1 MLGKIVE
8 KWGRARFYLSRNYS
22 GSLYS
27 LKKKL
32 FFKLKNLHSSAC
44 FDLNY
49 DAAKQYPKLVGFI
62 KSCDQYPHK
71 FNFVH
76 F

>member
-8 KWGRARFYLSRNYS
+8 KWGRARFYLSRSYS

-44 FDLNY
+44 FNLNY
-49 DAAKQYPKLVGFI
+49 DAAKQ
-62 KSCDQYPHK
+62 
-71 FNFVH
+71 
-76 F
+76 

>member
-1 MLGKIVE
+1 MKLFQIKKCKLKILFEKVYWKRFMLGKIVE

-44 FDLNY
+44 FNLNY
-49 DAAKQYPKLVGFI
+49 DAAKQ
-62 KSCDQYPHK
+62 
-71 FNFVH
+71 
-76 F
+76 